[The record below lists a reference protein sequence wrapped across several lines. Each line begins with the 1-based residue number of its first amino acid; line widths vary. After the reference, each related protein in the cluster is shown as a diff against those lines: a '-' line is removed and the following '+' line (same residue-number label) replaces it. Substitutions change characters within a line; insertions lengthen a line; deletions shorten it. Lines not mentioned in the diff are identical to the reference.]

1 MIKFSKQVTKKLYD
15 TLYKLQ
21 SKLEELVEEGE
32 DDDEDGDG
40 DGGYAFYEMLHS
52 LHMNRPFGDSIT
64 DYVED
69 YFLDNVWLRF
79 NPKYSTINWKM
90 ESASEY
96 DDDKEGYFD
105 MKWFNFTD
113 EEIENHV
120 KKRIEE
126 VKREAEK
133 NLDSNISILERR
145 LEKFKELKEKY

>member
-1 MIKFSKQVTKKLYD
+1 MEMIKFSKQVTKKLYD

-21 SKLEELVEEGE
+21 SKLEELVEEEE
-32 DDDEDGDG
+32 DE
-40 DGGYAFYEMLHS
+40 GYAFYEMLHS
-52 LHMNRPFGDSIT
+52 IHMNKPFGDSIT
-64 DYVED
+64 TYRENF
-69 YFLDNVWLRF
+69 FLDNVWLRF

-90 ESASEY
+90 ESESEY

-113 EEIENHV
+113 DEIENHV

-126 VKREAEK
+126 VKREAKK

-145 LEKFKELKEKY
+145 LEHFKSLKDKY

>member
-1 MIKFSKQVTKKLYD
+1 MEIIKLSKQVTKKLYD
-15 TLYKLQ
+15 TLFKIQ
-21 SKLEELVEEGE
+21 SKLEELVEEEGE
-32 DDDEDGDG
+32 DDEDGD
-40 DGGYAFYEMLHS
+40 DGYAFYEMLHS
-52 LHMNRPFGDSIT
+52 LNMNQPFGDSIT
-64 DYVED
+64 SYRED

-90 ESASEY
+90 ESESEY

-113 EEIENHV
+113 EEIEKYV

-126 VKREAEK
+126 VKREAKK

>member
-1 MIKFSKQVTKKLYD
+1 MEIIKLSKQVTKKLYD
-15 TLYKLQ
+15 TLFKLQ
-21 SKLEELVEEGE
+21 SKLEELVEEEGE
-32 DDDEDGDG
+32 DDEDGD
-40 DGGYAFYEMLHS
+40 DGYAFYEMLHS
-52 LHMNRPFGDSIT
+52 LNMNRPFGDQIT
-64 DYVED
+64 NYVED

-90 ESASEY
+90 ESESKY

-113 EEIENHV
+113 EEIEGYV

-126 VKREAEK
+126 VKREAKK